1 MAMSGPSDGDVSSLA
16 AQLGTSLGEIRFPL
30 SPAEYAR
37 LRERVLAY
45 VDATKRLGWP
55 PERIIVEVKQ
65 IVADAG
71 LGSSW
76 RRTPTGRPLTGVD
89 SLRVDMVNWCI
100 HHFYASHD
108 GPNAPAEN

>member
-1 MAMSGPSDGDVSSLA
+1 MSGSSEGDVSSLA
-16 AQLGTSLGEIRFPL
+16 TQLGTSLGEIRFPL
-30 SPAEYAR
+30 SPADYAG

-76 RRTPTGRPLTGVD
+76 RRTPTGRPLTAVD
-89 SLRVDMVNWCI
+89 SLRADVVNWCI

-108 GPNAPAEN
+108 GPGGRAAN

>member
-1 MAMSGPSDGDVSSLA
+1 MSGPSDGDVSWLA

-30 SPAEYAR
+30 SPAEYAT
-37 LRERVLAY
+37 LRRRVLAY
-45 VDATKRLGWP
+45 VDATKGLGWP

-76 RRTPTGRPLTGVD
+76 RRTPTGRPLTAVD

-100 HHFYASHD
+100 HHFYAPHD
-108 GPNAPAEN
+108 GSGGPGEL